1 MRTMRLE
8 IAGEVA
14 RLTLD
19 RSDIL
24 NAGNREWVRDL
35 NEAVARI
42 GDARGVRVA
51 VITGAGRAF
60 CTGVDL
66 GALARGKTRWWPSR
80 T

>member
-14 RLTLD
+14 RLIFD
-19 RSDIL
+19 RPEVL
-24 NAGNREWVRDL
+24 NAGNREWVRDFT
-35 NEAVARI
+35 EAVERI
-42 GDARGVRVA
+42 GAARGVRVA

-66 GALARGKTRWWPSR
+66 GALDEPQAEEVVAEA
-80 T
+80 

>member
-24 NAGNREWVRDL
+24 NAGNREWVRDYYQRAYVQSIHGL
-35 NEAVARI
+35 AS
-42 GDARGVRVA
+42 
-51 VITGAGRAF
+51 AGN
-60 CTGVDL
+60 
-66 GALARGKTRWWPSR
+66 LAQ
-80 T
+80 